1 MVSLNNYRIILFLHI
16 QIVKLNIFSGLI
28 FNIFD
33 ILIINLCDGISL
45 KFSMSEMVCSEQFTS
60 LASSILLIHILSLS
74 TLSKFIIKFYLFF

>member
-60 LASSILLIHILSLS
+60 LASSIVSA
-74 TLSKFIIKFYLFF
+74 K